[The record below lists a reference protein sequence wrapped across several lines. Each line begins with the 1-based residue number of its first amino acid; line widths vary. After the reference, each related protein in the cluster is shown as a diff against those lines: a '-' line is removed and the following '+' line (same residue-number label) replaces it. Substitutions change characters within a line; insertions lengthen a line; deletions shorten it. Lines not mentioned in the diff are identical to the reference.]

1 MSRLPNLLRSLLM
14 TSVISFITPL
24 GLVGTLLLVLLGIGQ
39 ISPLLS
45 FSQSSI
51 QRIQDFLAVFG
62 NGHTL
67 QGLFVIGFASSIVGA
82 LFDIFNF
89 YRYQSLRGQ

>member
-1 MSRLPNLLRSLLM
+1 MSRPPNFLRSLLM
-14 TSVISFITPL
+14 SSVISFIAPL
-24 GLVGTLLLVLLGIGQ
+24 GLVGTALLALLGVGH
-39 ISPLLS
+39 ISSLS
-45 FSQSSI
+45 PFSQISI

-62 NGHTL
+62 NGHPL
-67 QGLFVIGFASSIVGA
+67 QGLFVIGFASSVVGA

>member
-1 MSRLPNLLRSLLM
+1 M
-14 TSVISFITPL
+14 TIVISFLTPL
-24 GLVGTLLLVLLGIGQ
+24 GLVGTVLLVLFGIGQ
-39 ISPLLS
+39 ISPCLN
-45 FSQSSI
+45 FSQSNI

-62 NGHTL
+62 SGHTL
-67 QGLFVIGFASSIVGA
+67 QGLFVIGLASSIVGA

>member
-1 MSRLPNLLRSLLM
+1 M
-14 TSVISFITPL
+14 TIVISFLTPL
-24 GLVGTLLLVLLGIGQ
+24 GLVGTVLLVLFGIGQ
-39 ISPLLS
+39 ISPFLN
-45 FSQSSI
+45 FSQSNI

-62 NGHTL
+62 SGHTL
-67 QGLFVIGFASSIVGA
+67 QGLFVIGLASSIVGA